1 MRQVSLPTWFSGDRR
16 PLCRSLGRSEASEA
30 SGLSVVVLRPR
41 MPSLDALVVVL
52 KEAGLGGG
60 PSWQE

>member
-52 KEAGLGGG
+52 KEAGL
-60 PSWQE
+60 